1 MPLHQP
7 DVLIMGGGVIGLSTA
22 LCLADKGLSV
32 SLLDRQ
38 STGQEASWAGA
49 GMLPPGNLQNAVT
62 PEARLRSYSHS
73 LWTNFSQRL
82 LEQTGIDNGY
92 RVCGAVNVFDTDE
105 NNLFQ
110 TQCQT
115 WSDEGIRFHAATSK
129 EPARHVPGLNPALG
143 STVYLPDFAQVRNP
157 RHLQALRMACL
168 QKGVEVIEHVSDV
181 SLIAAEDRIVQARLP
196 DRVLSFESLC
206 VTAGSWST
214 LILRS
219 LGFEIPVRPIL
230 GQIVQLR
237 MPQLPFDCVIEQ
249 GRQYLVPRQDGLIL
263 IGSTQEDV
271 GFEKRNT
278 VDGVAQ
284 LLEFAVSLVPKLR
297 NAEVV
302 RCWSGLRPASP
313 DELPLLGKVPGFS
326 NVFVGAGHFRSG
338 LQMSPGTAA
347 ILADVVCGIE
357 TAISLEGLMASRFDK
372 RTTRG

>member
-22 LCLADKGLSV
+22 LCLADKGFSV

-49 GMLPPGNLQNAVT
+49 GMLPPGNLENAVT

-105 NNLFQ
+105 NYLFQ

-115 WSDEGIRFHAATSK
+115 WTDEGIRFHPTNSQEAT
-129 EPARHVPGLNPALG
+129 RYVPDLNPALG
-143 STVYLPDFAQVRNP
+143 STIYLPDFAQVRNP
-157 RHLQALRMACL
+157 RHLQALKMACM
-168 QKGVEVIEHVSDV
+168 QKGVEIIEHVSDV
-181 SLIAAEDRIVQARLP
+181 NLVAGEDRIVQALLP

-206 VTAGSWST
+206 ITAGSWST
-214 LILRS
+214 LILKS
-219 LGFEIPVRPIL
+219 LGLEIPVRPIR

-237 MPQLPFDCVIEQ
+237 MPQLPFDCVIEH

-263 IGSTQEDV
+263 VGSTQEDV

-278 VDGVAQ
+278 VDGIAQ
-284 LLEFAVSLVPKLR
+284 LLEFAVSLVPELR
-297 NAEVV
+297 NAEVL

-313 DELPLLGKVPGFS
+313 DELPLLGEVPGFS

-347 ILADVVCGIE
+347 ILADVICGIE
-357 TAISLEGLMASRFDK
+357 TAISLEGLMANRFDE
-372 RTTRG
+372 RTTRK